1 MKALVLKTSHIFNKL
16 DLIYPLAPLLARLAI
31 GWVFLWAGY
40 GKLGNLGQVT
50 GYFESLGIPFASVQ
64 APFVGIIELLGGL
77 SLILGAGTRIFSFLL
92 ANTMIVAL
100 LTAHIEDI
108 KAFSDI
114 FKIYEFVY
122 ILVFLFLIF
131 KGAGRI
137 SIDSLIIKKCNK

>member
-1 MKALVLKTSHIFNKL
+1 MKSLILKASHIFSKL
-16 DLIYPLAPLLARLAI
+16 DAFYPFVPLLARLAI
-31 GWVFLWAGY
+31 GWVFLRAGY

-50 GYFESLGIPFASVQ
+50 GYFESLGIPFASFQ
-64 APFVGIIELLGGL
+64 APFVSVIELLGGL
-77 SLILGAGTRIFSFLL
+77 GLILGAGTRIFSFLL

-108 KAFSDI
+108 KVLSDM

-131 KGAGRI
+131 KGAGSI
-137 SIDSLIIKKCNK
+137 SVDSLIIKKCK